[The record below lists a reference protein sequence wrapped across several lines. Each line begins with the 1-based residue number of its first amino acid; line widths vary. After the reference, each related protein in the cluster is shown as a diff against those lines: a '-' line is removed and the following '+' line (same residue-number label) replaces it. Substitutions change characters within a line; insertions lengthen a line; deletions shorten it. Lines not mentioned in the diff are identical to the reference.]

1 MRPNSE
7 NRNEGVQAPL
17 HRRIAESLSHL
28 VSSGKLKPGDKL
40 PSERQIA
47 RQFQASRA
55 TVRTALSHLEQ
66 SGLINRRERRS
77 AIVSIRRD
85 VTPYLRIACSH
96 PRLVNLFRRLSDLHI
111 LPPRCQLQQV
121 DLLQPGAVAQI
132 VTPPATGADVM
143 ICGLENVN
151 FFRQE
156 ATRSQLVGEKTLGDL
171 QLFKTID
178 SLCRRQSEYIAVPLG
193 IDPQV
198 IYYNRNRV
206 DEAQVDIPTRDWH
219 WDHLA
224 DIARRLTHGG
234 QYGFQFRPT
243 FTHIAALMV
252 SRGGQLY
259 REDGRVAAHTES
271 FESTIRFIYNL
282 VHTHQVAPILA
293 KADQINLF
301 AEGRCGLALDGSA
314 MYHAYREK
322 LGDAL
327 GVTVLPGSEANGIYA
342 CAFVAA
348 VIAGQEDSRPAEEM
362 IRALLT
368 TNAQS
373 FQYQISGALP
383 VRQDLLN
390 DDTLQS
396 LNLPGQISRLFLQE
410 LSRARPI
417 NLPSDPDHRRNV
429 DNLFLELWLG
439 LDSIDGLC
447 RRFREL

>member
-1 MRPNSE
+1 MSPNSE
-7 NRNEGVQAPL
+7 IQSGGVQAPL
-17 HRRIAESLSHL
+17 HRRIAERLSHL

-96 PRLVNLFRRLSDLHI
+96 PRLVNLFSRLGDLHI
-111 LPPRCQLQQV
+111 LPPRCQIQQV
-121 DLLQPGAVAQI
+121 DLLQPGAIAQL
-132 VTPPATGADVM
+132 VTQPATGADVL
-143 ICGLENVN
+143 ICGLEHVN

-156 ATRSQLVGEKTLGDL
+156 DTRSQSISGNILGDPKL
-171 QLFKTID
+171 LNSID
-178 SLCRRQSEYIAVPLG
+178 TLCREKSEYIAVPLG

-198 IYYNRNRV
+198 IYYNRNLIN
-206 DEAQVDIPTRDWH
+206 EAQVEIPSGNWH

-224 DIARRLTHGG
+224 DIARQLTHGG

-243 FTHIAALMV
+243 FTHIASLMV

-259 REDGRVAAHTES
+259 QDNGRVAAHTES
-271 FESTIRFIYNL
+271 FESTIRFIYDL
-282 VHTHQVAPILA
+282 VHTHRVTPILA

-314 MYHAYREK
+314 MYNNYREQF
-322 LGDAL
+322 GDAL
-327 GVTVLPGSEANGIYA
+327 GVTVLPGSEANGIYS
-342 CAFVAA
+342 CAFVA
-348 VIAGQEDSRPAEEM
+348 VVLAGQDDARPAEELA
-362 IRALLT
+362 RALLT
-368 TNAQS
+368 ANSQRL
-373 FQYQISGALP
+373 QYQISGALP
-383 VRQDLLN
+383 VRDDLLN

-410 LSRARPI
+410 LSRSRPI
-417 NLPSDPDHRRNV
+417 HLPTDPDHRQAV

-439 LDSIDGLC
+439 LDSIDSLS

>member
-1 MRPNSE
+1 MNQNSE
-7 NRNEGVQAPL
+7 SQSGGVRAPL

-96 PRLVNLFRRLSDLHI
+96 PRLVHLFSRLGDLHI
-111 LPPRCQLQQV
+111 LPPRCRIQQV
-121 DLLQPGAVAQI
+121 DLLQSGAVAQI
-132 VTPPATGADVM
+132 VTQPATGADVL
-143 ICGLENVN
+143 ICGAEHIN
-151 FFRQE
+151 FFRQK
-156 ATRSQLVGEKTLGDL
+156 TTHSQSIGEKILGEP
-171 QLFKTID
+171 QLWNHID
-178 SLCRRQSEYIAVPLG
+178 TLCRDQSNFIAVPLG

-198 IYYNRNRV
+198 LYYNRNLI
-206 DEAQVDIPTRDWH
+206 DQVQVEIPAADWH

-234 QYGFQFRPT
+234 LYGFQFRPT
-243 FTHIAALMV
+243 FTHISSLMV

-259 REDGRVAAHTES
+259 QEDGRVAAHTES
-271 FESTIRFIYNL
+271 FESTIRFIHNL
-282 VHTHQVAPILA
+282 VHALHVTPILA

-314 MYHAYREK
+314 MYNAYREK

-327 GVTVLPGSEANGIYA
+327 GVTVLPGSEANGIYT
-342 CAFVAA
+342 CAFVAVA
-348 VIAGQEDSRPAEEM
+348 LPGQEDARPTEELA
-362 IRALLT
+362 RALLT
-368 TNAQS
+368 ANSQRL
-373 FQYQISGALP
+373 QYQISGALP
-383 VRQDLLN
+383 VRKDLLN
-390 DDTLQS
+390 EETLQS
-396 LNLPGQISRLFLQE
+396 LDLPGEISRLFLQE
-410 LSRARPI
+410 VSRSRPVH
-417 NLPSDPDHRRNV
+417 LPTDPNHRQDV

-439 LDSIDGLC
+439 LDNIDNLS
-447 RRFREL
+447 RRFHEL

>member
-1 MRPNSE
+1 MSPNSE
-7 NRNEGVQAPL
+7 TQSGGVEAPL
-17 HRRIAESLSHL
+17 HRRIAESLSHM

-96 PRLVNLFRRLSDLHI
+96 PRLVNLFRRLGDLHI

-121 DLLQPGAVAQI
+121 DMLQPGAIAQI
-132 VTPPATGADVM
+132 VTQPATGADVV

-156 ATRSQLVGEKTLGDL
+156 ATRALSVSENTLGDP
-171 QLFKTID
+171 QLLNSID
-178 SLCRRQSEYIAVPLG
+178 TLCRERSEYIAVPLG
-193 IDPQV
+193 IDPQI
-198 IYYNRNRV
+198 IYFNRNLV
-206 DEAQVDIPTRDWH
+206 NEVQLEIPSGDWH

-243 FTHIAALMV
+243 FTHLASLLV

-259 REDGRVAAHTES
+259 REDGRLAAHTES

-282 VHTHQVAPILA
+282 VHVHKVTPILA

-314 MYHAYREK
+314 MYHVYREK

-327 GVTVLPGSEANGIYA
+327 GVTVLPGSEANGIYS
-342 CAFVAA
+342 CAFIA
-348 VIAGQEDSRPAEEM
+348 VVLAGQGDPRPAEEL

-368 TNAQS
+368 ANAQCL
-373 FQYQISGALP
+373 QYQISGALP
-383 VRQDLLN
+383 VRNDLLN
-390 DDTLQS
+390 NES
-396 LNLPGQISRLFLQE
+396 LENLKLPGPISRLFLQE
-410 LSRARPI
+410 LSRSRPV
-417 NLPSDPDHRRNV
+417 NLPTDPDHRQKV

-439 LDSIDGLC
+439 LDSIDALS
-447 RRFREL
+447 RRFHEL